1 MVFKDQLNRT
11 LSFSSYPKRIISLV
25 PSQTELLF
33 HLGLDKEVVGVTKF
47 CIYPTDWK
55 TRKTIVGG
63 TKNLKMDLI
72 KELNPDLIIANK
84 EENDEDSLRKLMPI
98 FPVWISNIKRLE
110 DAFQMILSVGRITNS
125 ESTSFTWT
133 EKIKKQFKILSLL
146 PKQPRRVAYLIW
158 NNPLMSVNQDTFI
171 HSLLELNQW
180 DNCFKDKLNRYPEI
194 TEEELVDSN
203 PEMVFLSSEP
213 FPFKDKHI
221 DRFKQLLPESR
232 VVLVNGEYFSWYGS
246 RLVDSPAYFSSLHK
260 SLLPN

>member
-55 TRKTIVGG
+55 TKKTIVGG
-63 TKNLKMDLI
+63 TKNLKIDLI

-98 FPVWISNIKRLE
+98 FPVWISDIKSLE
-110 DAFQMILSVGRITNS
+110 DAFQMILSLGKITNT
-125 ESTSFTWT
+125 ESMSFTWT

-194 TEEELVDSN
+194 TEEELVDFN

-221 DRFKQLLPESR
+221 DRFKQLLPDSR

>member
-63 TKNLKMDLI
+63 TKNLKIDLI

-98 FPVWISNIKRLE
+98 FPVWISDIKRLE
-110 DAFQMILSVGRITNS
+110 DAFQMILSVGKITNS

-221 DRFKQLLPESR
+221 DRFKQLLPESQ

-260 SLLPN
+260 SLLSN

>member
-11 LSFSSYPKRIISLV
+11 LSFSSYPNRIISLV

-47 CIYPTDWK
+47 CIYPSDWK

-63 TKNLKMDLI
+63 TKNIKMDLI

-84 EENDEDSLRKLMPI
+84 EENDENSLRKLMPI
-98 FPVWISNIKRLE
+98 FPVWISDIKRLE
-110 DAFQMILSVGRITNS
+110 DAFQMILSLGRITNS

-158 NNPLMSVNQDTFI
+158 NNPLMSVNKDTFI

-221 DRFKQLLPESR
+221 DRFKQLLPESQ

>member
-1 MVFKDQLNRT
+1 LVFNDQLNRT

-33 HLGLDKEVVGVTKF
+33 HLGLDKKVVGVTKF

-63 TKNLKMDLI
+63 TKNIKIDLI

-98 FPVWISNIKRLE
+98 FPVWISDIKRLE

-133 EKIKKQFKILSLL
+133 EKIKKQFKILSRL

-246 RLVDSPAYFSSLHK
+246 RLVDSPAYFSSIHK
-260 SLLPN
+260 SLLSN

>member
-63 TKNLKMDLI
+63 TKNIKIDLI

-98 FPVWISNIKRLE
+98 FPVWISDIKQLE
-110 DAFQMILSVGRITNS
+110 DAFQMILSVGKITNT

-221 DRFKQLLPESR
+221 DRFKQLLPDSR

-260 SLLPN
+260 SLLSN

>member
-63 TKNLKMDLI
+63 TKNIKMDLI

-98 FPVWISNIKRLE
+98 FPVWISDIKRLE
-110 DAFQMILSVGRITNS
+110 DAFQMILSVGKITNT

>member
-33 HLGLDKEVVGVTKF
+33 HLGLDKKVVGVTKF

-55 TRKTIVGG
+55 TRKTIIGG

-98 FPVWISNIKRLE
+98 FPVWISDIKRLE
-110 DAFQMILSVGRITNS
+110 DAFQMILSLGKITNT

-203 PEMVFLSSEP
+203 PELVFLSSEP

>member
-47 CIYPTDWK
+47 CIYPSDWK

-63 TKNLKMDLI
+63 TKNIKMDLI

-84 EENDEDSLRKLMPI
+84 EENDENSLRKLMPI
-98 FPVWISNIKRLE
+98 FPVWISDIKRLE
-110 DAFQMILSVGRITNS
+110 DAFQMILSLGRITNS

-158 NNPLMSVNQDTFI
+158 NNPLMSVNKDTFI

>member
-1 MVFKDQLNRT
+1 MVFNDQLNRT

-33 HLGLDKEVVGVTKF
+33 HLGLDKKVVGVTKF
-47 CIYPTDWK
+47 CTYPTDWK

-84 EENDEDSLRKLMPI
+84 EENDEDSLRKLMSF
-98 FPVWISNIKRLE
+98 FPVWISDIKRLE
-110 DAFQMILSVGRITNS
+110 DAFQMILSVGKITNT

-232 VVLVNGEYFSWYGS
+232 VILVNGEYFSWYGS

>member
-1 MVFKDQLNRT
+1 MVFNDQLNRT

-63 TKNLKMDLI
+63 TKNVKMDLI

-98 FPVWISNIKRLE
+98 FPVWISDIKRLE
-110 DAFQMILSVGRITNS
+110 DAFQMILSVGKITNT

-232 VVLVNGEYFSWYGS
+232 VVLVNGEYFSWYGP

>member
-33 HLGLDKEVVGVTKF
+33 HLGLDKKVVGVTKF

-84 EENDEDSLRKLMPI
+84 EENDENSLRKLMPI
-98 FPVWISNIKRLE
+98 FPVWISDIKRLE

-125 ESTSFTWT
+125 ESTSITWT

-203 PEMVFLSSEP
+203 PELVFLSSEP

>member
-63 TKNLKMDLI
+63 TKNIKMDLI

-84 EENDEDSLRKLMPI
+84 EENDEDSLRKLMSI
-98 FPVWISNIKRLE
+98 YPVWVSDIKRLE
-110 DAFQMILSVGRITNS
+110 DAFHMILSVGRITNS

-158 NNPLMSVNQDTFI
+158 SNPLMSVNQDTFI

-203 PEMVFLSSEP
+203 PELVFLSSEP

>member
-98 FPVWISNIKRLE
+98 FPVWISDIKRLE
-110 DAFQMILSVGRITNS
+110 DAFQMILSVGKITNT

>member
-1 MVFKDQLNRT
+1 MVFNDQLNRT

-63 TKNLKMDLI
+63 TKNIKIDLI

-98 FPVWISNIKRLE
+98 FPVWISDIKRLE
-110 DAFQMILSVGRITNS
+110 DAFQMILSVGKITNT

-194 TEEELVDSN
+194 REEELVDSN

>member
-98 FPVWISNIKRLE
+98 FPVWISDIKRLE
-110 DAFQMILSVGRITNS
+110 DAFQMILSVGKITNT

-246 RLVDSPAYFSSLHK
+246 RLVDSPAYFSSLRK

>member
-33 HLGLDKEVVGVTKF
+33 HLGLDKKVVGVTKF

-260 SLLPN
+260 SLLSN

>member
-33 HLGLDKEVVGVTKF
+33 HLGLDKKVVGVTKF

-63 TKNLKMDLI
+63 TKNIKIDLI

-98 FPVWISNIKRLE
+98 FPVWISDIKRLE

-146 PKQPRRVAYLIW
+146 PKQPRSVAYLIW
-158 NNPLMSVNQDTFI
+158 HNPLMSVNQDTFI

-194 TEEELVDSN
+194 TEEELVDFN

-221 DRFKQLLPESR
+221 DRFKQLLPDSR

-260 SLLPN
+260 FLLPN

>member
-63 TKNLKMDLI
+63 TKNIKMDLI

-84 EENDEDSLRKLMPI
+84 EENDENSLRKLMPI
-98 FPVWISNIKRLE
+98 FPVWISDIKRLE

-158 NNPLMSVNQDTFI
+158 NNPLMSVNKDTFI

>member
-98 FPVWISNIKRLE
+98 FPVWISDIKRLE
-110 DAFQMILSVGRITNS
+110 DAFQMILSVGKITNS

>member
-63 TKNLKMDLI
+63 TKNLKIDLI

-98 FPVWISNIKRLE
+98 FPVWISDIKRLE
-110 DAFQMILSVGRITNS
+110 DAFQMILSVGKITNS

>member
-55 TRKTIVGG
+55 TRKTIIGG
-63 TKNLKMDLI
+63 TKNLKIDLI

-98 FPVWISNIKRLE
+98 FPVWISDIKRLE
-110 DAFQMILSVGRITNS
+110 DAFQMILSLGKITNT

-203 PEMVFLSSEP
+203 PELVFLSSEP

-232 VVLVNGEYFSWYGS
+232 VVLVNGEFFSWYGS

>member
-33 HLGLDKEVVGVTKF
+33 HLGLDKEVAGVTKF

-55 TRKTIVGG
+55 TRKTIIGG

-98 FPVWISNIKRLE
+98 FPVWISDIKRLE
-110 DAFQMILSVGRITNS
+110 DAFQMILSVGRITNT

-180 DNCFKDKLNRYPEI
+180 DNCFRDKLNRYPEI

-203 PEMVFLSSEP
+203 PELVFLSSEP

>member
-63 TKNLKMDLI
+63 TKNIKMDLI

-98 FPVWISNIKRLE
+98 FPVWISDIKRLE

-203 PEMVFLSSEP
+203 PELVFLSSEP

>member
-63 TKNLKMDLI
+63 TKNIKIDLI

-84 EENDEDSLRKLMPI
+84 EENDEDSLRNLMPI
-98 FPVWISNIKRLE
+98 FPVWISDIKSLE
-110 DAFQMILSVGRITNS
+110 DAFQMILSLGKITNT

>member
-63 TKNLKMDLI
+63 TKNLKIDLI

-98 FPVWISNIKRLE
+98 FPVWISDIKSLE
-110 DAFQMILSVGRITNS
+110 DAFQMILSLGKITNT
-125 ESTSFTWT
+125 ESMSFTWT
-133 EKIKKQFKILSLL
+133 KKIKKQFKILSLL

-194 TEEELVDSN
+194 TEEELVDFN

-221 DRFKQLLPESR
+221 DRFKQLLPDSR

-260 SLLPN
+260 FLLPN

>member
-55 TRKTIVGG
+55 TRKTIIGG

-98 FPVWISNIKRLE
+98 FPVWISDIKRLE
-110 DAFQMILSVGRITNS
+110 DAFQMILSLGKITNT

-203 PEMVFLSSEP
+203 PELVFLSSEP

>member
-63 TKNLKMDLI
+63 TKNIKMDLI

-98 FPVWISNIKRLE
+98 FPVWISDIKRLE
-110 DAFQMILSVGRITNS
+110 DAFQMILSVGKITNT

-246 RLVDSPAYFSSLHK
+246 RLVDSPAYFSSLRK

>member
-33 HLGLDKEVVGVTKF
+33 HLGLDKKVVGVTKF

-55 TRKTIVGG
+55 TRKTIIGG

-98 FPVWISNIKRLE
+98 FPVWISDIKRLE
-110 DAFQMILSVGRITNS
+110 DAFQMILSVGRITNT

-180 DNCFKDKLNRYPEI
+180 DNCFRDKLNRYPEI

-203 PEMVFLSSEP
+203 PELVFLSSEP

>member
-63 TKNLKMDLI
+63 TKNIKIDLI

-98 FPVWISNIKRLE
+98 FPVWISDVKCLV
-110 DAFQMILSVGRITNS
+110 DAFQMISSVGSLTNS
-125 ESTSFTWT
+125 ESTSLALTD
-133 EKIKKQFKILSLL
+133 KIKKQFKILSLL

-171 HSLLELNQW
+171 HSLLEFNQW

-221 DRFKQLLPESR
+221 DRFKQLLPDSR

-260 SLLPN
+260 SLLSN

>member
-63 TKNLKMDLI
+63 TKNIKIDLI

-98 FPVWISNIKRLE
+98 FPVWISDIKRLE
-110 DAFQMILSVGRITNS
+110 DAFQMILSVGKITNT

-221 DRFKQLLPESR
+221 DRFKQLLPDSR

-260 SLLPN
+260 SLLSN

>member
-11 LSFSSYPKRIISLV
+11 LTFSSYPKRIISLV

-33 HLGLDKEVVGVTKF
+33 HLGLDKEVIGITKF

-55 TRKTIVGG
+55 IKKTIVGG
-63 TKNLKMDLI
+63 TKNFKIDLI
-72 KELNPDLIIANK
+72 KEINPDLIIANK
-84 EENDEDSLRKLMPI
+84 EENDEDSLKKLMSI
-98 FPVWISNIKRLE
+98 FPVWISDVKRLE
-110 DAFQMILSVGRITNS
+110 DAFQMISSVGRLTNS
-125 ESTSFTWT
+125 ESTSFTWA
-133 EKIKKQFKILSLL
+133 EKIKRQFKILSLQ

-158 NNPLMSVNQDTFI
+158 NNPLMSINQDTFI

-180 DNCFKDKLNRYPEI
+180 DNCFKDKINRYPEV
-194 TEEELVDSN
+194 TEEELVTHN
-203 PEMVFLSSEP
+203 PEIIFLSSEP

-246 RLVDSPAYFSSLHK
+246 RLIDSPAYFSSLHK
-260 SLLPN
+260 SLMPN

>member
-1 MVFKDQLNRT
+1 MVFNDQLNRT

-55 TRKTIVGG
+55 TKKTIVGG
-63 TKNLKMDLI
+63 TKNLKIDLI

-84 EENDEDSLRKLMPI
+84 EENDEDSLRKLMSI
-98 FPVWISNIKRLE
+98 FPVWISDIKRLE
-110 DAFQMILSVGRITNS
+110 DAFQMILSVGKITNS

>member
-1 MVFKDQLNRT
+1 MVFNDQLNRT

-33 HLGLDKEVVGVTKF
+33 HLGLDKKVVGVTKF

-63 TKNLKMDLI
+63 TKNIKIDLI

-98 FPVWISNIKRLE
+98 FPVWISDIKRLE
-110 DAFQMILSVGRITNS
+110 DAFQMILSVGKLANR
-125 ESTSFTWT
+125 ESTSFTWM

-146 PKQPRRVAYLIW
+146 PKQPRSVAYLIW

-246 RLVDSPAYFSSLHK
+246 RLVDSPAYFSSIHK
-260 SLLPN
+260 SLLSN

>member
-63 TKNLKMDLI
+63 TKNLKINLI

-98 FPVWISNIKRLE
+98 FPVWISDIKSLE
-110 DAFQMILSVGRITNS
+110 DAFQMILSVGKITNS